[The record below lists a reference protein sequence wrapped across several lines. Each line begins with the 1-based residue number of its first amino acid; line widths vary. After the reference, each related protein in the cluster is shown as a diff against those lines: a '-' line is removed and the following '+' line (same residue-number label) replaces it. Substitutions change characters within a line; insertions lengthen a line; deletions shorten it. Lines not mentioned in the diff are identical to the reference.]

1 MPEQAELIF
10 VTPYQACVV
19 YAALQQWQQ
28 EMETFLHANAFFGID
43 VDGNNNLF
51 TVINS
56 LEESNI
62 IMNQIQKRFGIVE
75 NE

>member
-1 MPEQAELIF
+1 MNDMQLIF

-19 YAALQQWQQ
+19 YAALQQWRE
-28 EMETFLHANAFFGID
+28 EMEGMLHADASIDESNAN
-43 VDGNNNLF
+43 NNNLLS
-51 TVINS
+51 VICS